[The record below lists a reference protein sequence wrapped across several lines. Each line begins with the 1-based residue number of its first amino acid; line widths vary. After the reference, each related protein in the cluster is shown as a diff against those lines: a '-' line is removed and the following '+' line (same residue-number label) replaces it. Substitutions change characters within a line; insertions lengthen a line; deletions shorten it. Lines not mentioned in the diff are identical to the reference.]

1 VYIIIVATPIAKKNI
16 TKEKGEAY
24 TYGSNEWDQALWN
37 NSWWKKTFLT
47 LISLGGISGR
57 VIKVVDSAHIP
68 NPVRCRSDTHLK
80 C

>member
-1 VYIIIVATPIAKKNI
+1 MII
-16 TKEKGEAY
+16 Y
-24 TYGSNEWDQALWN
+24 TLHVFVRGM
-37 NSWWKKTFLT
+37 
-47 LISLGGISGR
+47 SGR